1 MQQARKTYRM
11 YQVATVTIQK
21 NWRAQKQQ
29 KRYNA
34 TVQKVVLVQAVVR
47 CHLAVQHFKRMKQAA
62 TLIQSHWRGYV
73 NRSSYQQSVA
83 SVVKIQAHIR
93 R

>member
-1 MQQARKTYRM
+1 MQQARITFRK

-21 NWRAQKQQ
+21 TWRAQKQQ
-29 KRYNA
+29 KRYKA
-34 TVQKVVLVQAVVR
+34 TIQKVVLVQAVVR
-47 CHLAVQHFKRMKQAA
+47 CHLAVHHFKRMKQAA

-73 NRSSYQQSVA
+73 NRTLYQQSVA
-83 SVVKIQAHIR
+83 SIVKIQAHIR